1 MIRKLPPELIREI
14 AAGEVVSGPTD
25 VVRELLENALDAGAT
40 RLQIELEA
48 GGLERIVVSD
58 NGQGI
63 PKEELALALE
73 QHTSSKLTDLD
84 KIRTLGFRGE
94 GLWAIRQVA
103 RVRLTSRPTHQLG
116 GATLTAC
123 QDHTELHEH
132 PAPAGTRV
140 EVTALFH
147 HLPARRKALEAPAA
161 EGRKVVH
168 LVSRYL
174 LHRPE
179 LALRLVVDG
188 EEKIAHAGGG
198 FPEVAKLLWGSVV
211 ANRLLPLEA
220 REGGLRLGG
229 LLSRPELSRP
239 RRDRLLL
246 ALNQRPVEWPEP
258 LLQAVLTAY
267 KELLPSGQ
275 FPVGVL
281 NLELPSEHLLIN
293 TSPDKSKVRLVRP
306 EPVLGFVSQAVQA
319 LLFAHPLAR
328 ALPEPT
334 PLSGPAPVQR
344 TQFPRLR
351 YLGSFRAL
359 YLLAEAE
366 AELYMVD
373 QHAAHERILYEELLR
388 RYREEP
394 PLELPHPEIVHLS
407 LEEETRL
414 AERQE
419 ALEQAGLQLEAFGP
433 SKYRIRSIPAFL
445 AGYPSLV
452 GEVVKGSLASPSFTT
467 AWRTVLAR
475 LACLPAIKAG
485 HPLSTASAQA
495 LLDALAGCE
504 LPWVC
509 PHGRPTALVLS
520 EAELARRFGRRGVR
534 AVVEPALFKNE

>member
-14 AAGEVVSGPTD
+14 AAGEVVSGPAD

-40 RLQIELEA
+40 RLSIELWG
-48 GGLERIVVSD
+48 GGLDRIVVSD
-58 NGQGI
+58 NGLGI

-73 QHTSSKLTDLD
+73 QHTTSKLTDLRN
-84 KIRTLGFRGE
+84 IRTLGFRGE

-103 RVRLTSRPTHQLG
+103 RVGLTSRPAHQLG
-116 GATLTAC
+116 GATLTAF
-123 QDHTELHEH
+123 QEHTELHEH

-147 HLPARRKALEAPAA
+147 HLPARRNALEAPAA

-198 FPEVAKLLWGSVV
+198 FTEVVKLLWGSVV
-211 ANRLLPLEA
+211 ANRLLTLEA
-220 REGGLRLGG
+220 AEGSLRLSG

-258 LLQAVLTAY
+258 LLQAVLAAY
-267 KELLPSGQ
+267 KELLPAGQ
-275 FPVGVL
+275 FPLGVL
-281 NLELPSEHLLIN
+281 NLEVPSEHLLIN
-293 TSPDKSKVRLVRP
+293 TSPDKSRVKLLRP
-306 EPVLGFVSQAVQA
+306 EAILSFVSQAVRG
-319 LLFAHPLAR
+319 LLAAHPLAR

-334 PLSGPAPVQR
+334 PLTGPSPVQR
-344 TQFPRLR
+344 AHFPRLR
-351 YLGSFRAL
+351 YLGSFREL
-359 YLLAEAE
+359 YLLAESKD
-366 AELYMVD
+366 ELYVVD
-373 QHAAHERILYEELLR
+373 QHAAHERILYEELSR

-394 PLELPHPEIVHLS
+394 PLELPHPELLS
-407 LEEETRL
+407 LSLGEEVSL
-414 AERQE
+414 AER
-419 ALEQAGLQLEAFGP
+419 LEDLERAGVQIEPFGP
-433 SKYRIRSIPAFL
+433 GKYRVRTIPAFL

-452 GEVVKGSLASPSFTT
+452 GEVVKSSLGASSFAA

-485 HPLSTASAQA
+485 HPLSSASAQA

-509 PHGRPTALVLS
+509 PHGRPTLLMLS

-534 AVVEPALFKNE
+534 AVVEPTSPRNE